1 MTGSRVVVLLYSG
14 TMAPKATELDELD
27 TLVCEEA
34 TLDLDVDTL
43 DLDVDTLELDVDT
56 LELDLEV
63 DTLELATLLGAL
75 EEPPVQQLNCAQAV
89 SIWPPAVVPMVMKY
103 LTTAPAGIALTV

>member
-1 MTGSRVVVLLYSG
+1 MVPS
-14 TMAPKATELDELD
+14 ATELEEL
-27 TLVCEEA
+27 
-34 TLDLDVDTL
+34 
-43 DLDVDTLELDVDT
+43 DTLELDMEVDT

-63 DTLELATLLGAL
+63 DTLELETLLGAL

-89 SIWPPAVVPMVMKY
+89 STWPPAVVPMVIKY